1 MQLRDWM
8 VSVAVAT
15 AATAGVSAQEKG
27 GNFET
32 GAYEVVPDWPRQMH
46 EDYGWGRTAAVF
58 AESPDR
64 VFVFQSGE
72 LPRLSRPI
80 GAGEIPIRPA
90 ALENN
95 GPDGCP
101 CPVSKAETGLEGRWE
116 HVLMIFNR
124 DGELVDSWEQHNHRF
139 VRPHAVKISPYDRD
153 RHVWIVED
161 GAHMIYKFTND
172 GERLVMSLGEFETPG
187 DNDDPDRFNRPT
199 DIAFFPNGDF
209 VVSDGYVNARVV
221 KFNRDGEYLMHWGTP
236 GRGPDAGPG
245 EMNTVHGIAIDAQER
260 VYVSDR
266 GNQRIQ
272 VFDASGGHLDTWP
285 GIRFP
290 LSMRMAR
297 DQNLWVND
305 GNIGRFLKFD
315 LEGRLLFNWGT
326 FGHRP
331 GQMWGVH
338 AFSTDSEGNLYTAE
352 VWGGRAQKFR
362 PKAGADPTQLI
373 GLLNT
378 TRVN

>member
-15 AATAGVSAQEKG
+15 VATAGVSAQEKG

-32 GAYEVVPDWPRQMH
+32 GAYEVVPDWPRPVH

-124 DGELVDSWEQHNHRF
+124 EVSW
-139 VRPHAVKISPYDRD
+139 S
-153 RHVWIVED
+153 
-161 GAHMIYKFTND
+161 
-172 GERLVMSLGEFETPG
+172 TPG
-187 DNDDPDRFNRPT
+187 SSTITASCDRTRSRSAP
-199 DIAFFPNGDF
+199 
-209 VVSDGYVNARVV
+209 
-221 KFNRDGEYLMHWGTP
+221 
-236 GRGPDAGPG
+236 
-245 EMNTVHGIAIDAQER
+245 
-260 VYVSDR
+260 
-266 GNQRIQ
+266 
-272 VFDASGGHLDTWP
+272 
-285 GIRFP
+285 
-290 LSMRMAR
+290 
-297 DQNLWVND
+297 
-305 GNIGRFLKFD
+305 
-315 LEGRLLFNWGT
+315 
-326 FGHRP
+326 
-331 GQMWGVH
+331 
-338 AFSTDSEGNLYTAE
+338 
-352 VWGGRAQKFR
+352 
-362 PKAGADPTQLI
+362 
-373 GLLNT
+373 T
-378 TRVN
+378 TRIAMSGSSRTART